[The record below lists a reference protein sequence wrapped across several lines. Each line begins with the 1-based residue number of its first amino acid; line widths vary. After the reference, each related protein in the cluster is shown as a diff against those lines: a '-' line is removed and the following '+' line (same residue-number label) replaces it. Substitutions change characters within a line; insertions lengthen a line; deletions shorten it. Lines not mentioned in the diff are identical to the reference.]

1 MPEHV
6 MSRVVADTLR
16 TFDELRRSS
25 DIQLASISV
34 SVETIRSG
42 AYGALDI
49 KIRTALTQQ

>member
-1 MPEHV
+1 

-16 TFDELRRSS
+16 TFDELQRSS

-42 AYGALDI
+42 ALDI